1 VSVPLRVGVCL
12 SCAVHVDE
20 AEGRLRDLLSAAGVT
35 GARDSSYDRIQPA
48 TKRDVVNAW
57 SAFRQ
62 FAAEPVT
69 GIDPD
74 PEGDGILAEY
84 IVVDWFQGQG
94 EHFVQS
100 LTRQFAFVDEDGEY
114 SHMAQLHCEF
124 LYIPTPEARAAGE
137 RNLWSFGR
145 SLDEFFD
152 KALALPGFQYEA
164 EPVGL
169 KVWYSDV

>member
-1 VSVPLRVGVCL
+1 M
-12 SCAVHVDE
+12 HVDD
-20 AEGRLRDLLSAAGVT
+20 AEHRLRELLCAAGVT
-35 GARDSSYDRIQPA
+35 GAYDSSYDRIQPA
-48 TKRDVVNAW
+48 TKIHVASAW

-94 EHFVQS
+94 EHFYQS
-100 LTRQFAFVDEDGEY
+100 LTRQFAFVDDEGEY
-114 SHMAQLHCEF
+114 THTAQLHCEF
-124 LYIPTPEARAAGE
+124 LYAATSEARAVGE
-137 RNLWSFGR
+137 GNMWSFGR

-152 KALALPGFQYEA
+152 EALAMRGFRYDD
-164 EPVGL
+164 EPVGI